1 MESERMMDIH
11 FTCTEQHIA
20 NEWKY
25 YILVPDDVQ
34 HKRHGIVALSDVALS
49 MF

>member
-11 FTCTEQHIA
+11 CTCTEQYIA

-25 YILVPDDVQ
+25 YILVSDEAQ
-34 HKRHGIVALSDVALS
+34 HKRHRIDALSDVALS
-49 MF
+49 MD